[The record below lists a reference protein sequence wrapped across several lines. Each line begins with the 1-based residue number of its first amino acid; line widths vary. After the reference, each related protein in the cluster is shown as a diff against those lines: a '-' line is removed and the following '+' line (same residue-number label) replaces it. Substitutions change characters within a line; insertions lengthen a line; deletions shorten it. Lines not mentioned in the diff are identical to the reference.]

1 MIAAAE
7 PSATTRTPPPPTPA
21 GPGPGAPEQ
30 VAELAVRRLC
40 AVVLYGK
47 PRRAIAAFRSLTAL
61 GQFFRETHA
70 RVIELSRTGRP
81 SVAAAAVTA
90 LVQARLAHQRF
101 RDGRGPLFG
110 P

>member
-1 MIAAAE
+1 
-7 PSATTRTPPPPTPA
+7 
-21 GPGPGAPEQ
+21 
-30 VAELAVRRLC
+30 LAVRRLC

-61 GQFFRETHA
+61 GQFYRETHA

-90 LVQARLAHQRF
+90 LVQARLAH
-101 RDGRGPLFG
+101 
-110 P
+110 

>member
-1 MIAAAE
+1 MIAAE
-7 PSATTRTPPPPTPA
+7 PSATARVPPPPTPE

-47 PRRAIAAFRSLTAL
+47 PRRAIAAFRCLTVL

-81 SVAAAAVTA
+81 SVAAAAVAA
-90 LVQARLAHQRF
+90 LVQARLAHRRF
-101 RDGRGPLFG
+101 RDGRGPLLG

>member
-21 GPGPGAPEQ
+21 GPGAPEQ

-61 GQFFRETHA
+61 GEFFRETHA